1 MIKKYNFN
9 EVNIDDLLFRN
20 SYAQEV
26 SDTVKEIIADVRENG
41 DEALRRYAL
50 KFDGAAPANLEVTKE
65 EIDAAYDKVPKDLIA
80 TIEKAAANIREYH
93 EKQLWDGYRIDN
105 GNGKILGQKVTPI
118 EKVGIYIPGG
128 TASYPSSVLMNAV
141 PAKIAGCDEIVM
153 ISPPTRGGDIAPVI
167 LAAAKIAGI
176 DRIFRTGGA
185 QGVAALAYGTESIP
199 KVYKITGPGNA
210 FVAEAKRQVYGEVD
224 IDTIAGP
231 SEVLVIADDKS
242 NPVYVAADMLS
253 QAEHDKMATAVLITD
268 SRKLADEVAEEI
280 EKQLK
285 ELPREEIA
293 RASIDNNGKIII
305 TDDISEAIKVSNE
318 LAPEHL
324 ELVVDN
330 PFDYLDE
337 VRNAGSVFMGR
348 YCPEPLGDYLSG
360 TNHTLPTEGRA
371 KYASPLGV
379 DDYVKKV
386 QYTYYTKDALREV
399 YQDIDRFAKAEGLDA
414 HAKAAT
420 KRFE

>member
-1 MIKKYNFN
+1 MIKKFRFS

-20 SYAQEV
+20 SKAKEV
-26 SDTVKEIIADVRENG
+26 SDTVKEIIADVRKNG
-41 DEALRRYAL
+41 DEALMRYAL
-50 KFDGAAPANLEVTKE
+50 KFDGAAPEKLEVAAR
-65 EIDAAYDKVPKDLIA
+65 EIDRAYDEVPKDLIA
-80 TIEKAAANIREYH
+80 TIEKAAENIREYH
-93 EKQLWDGYRIDN
+93 KMQLRDGYRIDN
-105 GNGKILGQKVTPI
+105 GDGRILGQKITPI

-141 PAKIAGCDEIVM
+141 PAKIAGCDEIIM

-185 QGVAALAYGTESIP
+185 QGVAALAYGTKSIP

-231 SEVLVIADDKS
+231 SEVLVVADAKS
-242 NPVYVAADMLS
+242 DPVYVAADMLS
-253 QAEHDKMATAVLITD
+253 QAEHDKMASAVLITD
-268 SRKLADEVAEEI
+268 SDKLADEVADEI
-280 EKQLK
+280 EKQLC

-293 RASIDNNGKIII
+293 RASIENNGKIII
-305 TDDISEAIKVSNE
+305 TDDIKEAIDVANE

-324 ELVVDN
+324 ELVVDD
-330 PFDYLDE
+330 PFDFLDQ

-371 KYASPLGV
+371 KYASALGV
-379 DDYVKKV
+379 DDFIKKV
-386 QYTYYTKDALREV
+386 QYTYYTRDALSEV
-399 YQDIDRFAKAEGLDA
+399 YKDIDRFAKAEGLDA
-414 HAKAAT
+414 HAKAAV